1 MNFELSFLKRTMNT
15 GKSNSNTLKVRLGIE
30 TTSWVKL

>member
-1 MNFELSFLKRTMNT
+1 MNT
-15 GKSNSNTLKVRLGIE
+15 GKSNSNTLKVRLRIE